1 MPVVQNQVSINLSD
15 SLPYWKSKIK
25 AKMWRNNSNKQVMK
39 SLQYDLGSWQIE
51 KLQEPHLGWSDNK

>member
-25 AKMWRNNSNKQVMK
+25 AEMWRNNSNKLVMK
-39 SLQYDLGSWQIE
+39 SLQYDLGAWQIE
-51 KLQEPHLGWSDNK
+51 ELQEPHLSWSDNK